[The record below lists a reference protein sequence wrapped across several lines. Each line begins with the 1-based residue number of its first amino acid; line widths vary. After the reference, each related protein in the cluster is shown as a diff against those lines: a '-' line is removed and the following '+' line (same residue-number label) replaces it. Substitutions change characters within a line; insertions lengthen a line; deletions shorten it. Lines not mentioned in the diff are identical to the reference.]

1 MKQSYEN
8 LKEEFW
14 NGINE
19 LKKAQD
25 RLTESQEATDKQMKS
40 TDERLSKLT
49 ESQEATDKQMK
60 ETDKQIKET
69 SEQMKET
76 DKQIKET
83 SEQMKET
90 DKQIKET
97 SEQMKETDEMVG
109 ELTKNIKEANGNFNN
124 KWGEYLEKLVRGGLV
139 KILKKRGIKVERI
152 WPRMILKGK
161 KKGITEGEIDI
172 VAVNGNE
179 LVAVEVKTD
188 LRKDYVERFLKRIKR
203 LKKCWPEF
211 KDKTVYG
218 GMAFLTCYNPEALD
232 ALEENGLFIIRAV
245 GGNMDIS
252 IIDNPEDFKPKEY

>member
-1 MKQSYEN
+1 MKENYEN

-49 ESQEATDKQMK
+49 ESQETTDK
-60 ETDKQIKET
+60 
-69 SEQMKET
+69 
-76 DKQIKET
+76 
-83 SEQMKET
+83 QMKET

-245 GGNMDIS
+245 GGDMDIS